1 MKTNYFGMDS
11 GLMDGI
17 CPQCGTKMSQI
28 WFYRFLQFPKPNL
41 YRGHMPG
48 SETLYLLDPTS
59 IVKEFTRCD
68 LRLLMLNETPIG
80 CVLQY
85 TNATV
90 SHKAF
95 GGWPEKDFQT
105 DILAFYIDGLIT
117 RESMRSDISANA
129 TIYQDGPKQEAEDD
143 WWDAEVVVRELDRL
157 TSAFQDPINR
167 KKVRRRC

>member
-1 MKTNYFGMDS
+1 
-11 GLMDGI
+11 
-17 CPQCGTKMSQI
+17 
-28 WFYRFLQFPKPNL
+28 
-41 YRGHMPG
+41 MPG